1 MGSLN
6 WLEKILTMKKNLK
19 TFFSHFLL
27 KLFPQSCLKCQNV
40 FFLKKAPYFLVSVFK
55 GLTYQTTKAF
65 KANKRKILKFER
77 SERYWIRSYYLP
89 ITNAYHFMI
98 KKKENLP
105 LDRTGK
111 NIKKLLFFQRKKLE
125 ATTINFLGIK
135 FTTS

>member
-98 KKKENLP
+98 KKKKKISP
-105 LDRTGK
+105 LTEPEKTSK
-111 NIKKLLFFQRKKLE
+111 NCCFFTEK
-125 ATTINFLGIK
+125 N
-135 FTTS
+135 

>member
-1 MGSLN
+1 MS
-6 WLEKILTMKKNLK
+6 
-19 TFFSHFLL
+19 FSY
-27 KLFPQSCLKCQNV
+27 
-40 FFLKKAPYFLVSVFK
+40 KKAPYFLVSIFK

-98 KKKENLP
+98 KKENLP
-105 LDRTGK
+105 LDRTRK
-111 NIKKLLFFQRKKLE
+111 NIKKLLFFHRKKLE

-135 FTTS
+135 FTTSRLLWSFKNCSKNNLITICTDKSLKICCSKNDTEPNHQ